1 MESGSKSPVSD
12 PVEGIPATS
21 IMLEGTDPPQGESV
35 KMLLALLRQHQE
47 ALNKCVRPCTYTYV
61 HLQSMHIPK

>member
-1 MESGSKSPVSD
+1 MESGSKSPVSH
-12 PVEGIPATS
+12 PVEGVPAHS

-47 ALNKCVRPCTYTYV
+47 ALNK
-61 HLQSMHIPK
+61 